1 MTTSRALDQFLSS
14 VEKRA
19 FKIAQ
24 LGLRNDDDALD
35 AVQDAMMK
43 LVQSYASRA
52 DEEWR
57 PLFYRIL
64 ANGIRDMQRRRTVRG
79 RIMAW
84 LPVRDAEDDEEFDP
98 DRRRRRVPMPAPRS
112 VSSSTRRSA
121 CSRQRVAELPPR
133 QQQAFLLRN
142 FEGLDV
148 NETASAMGCS
158 EGSVK
163 THYFRAL
170 ESLRAKLGEVI
181 LKGDAMTD
189 PTNFEKRT
197 QEVLEESTAR
207 LDGRTRSRLTQARH
221 AALGAAR
228 ASGAALVA
236 HVRARR
242 RGRGGCGARG
252 GDLVGAGGRPSRSR
266 GTTRSKTW
274 RLLADADAPDFVG
287 GRRRSR
293 VLRMGRG

>member
-1 MTTSRALDQFLSS
+1 MTAFATLRGVYNTPVLSLDAGGERRRDQELMTSRALEQFLSS

-43 LVQSYASRA
+43 LVQSYASRGE
-52 DEEWR
+52 DEWR

-64 ANGIRDMQRRRTVRG
+64 ANRIHDMQRRRTVRG

-98 DRRRRRVPMPAPRS
+98 IAQAPSPEVTPARRLELDEAIG
-112 VSSSTRRSA
+112 A
-121 CSRQRVAELPPR
+121 LEAAIAALPPR

-148 NETASAMGCS
+148 GETASAMGCS

-170 ESLRAKLGEVI
+170 EALRARLGDV
-181 LKGDAMTD
+181 
-189 PTNFEKRT
+189 
-197 QEVLEESTAR
+197 V
-207 LDGRTRSRLTQARH
+207 
-221 AALGAAR
+221 
-228 ASGAALVA
+228 
-236 HVRARR
+236 
-242 RGRGGCGARG
+242 
-252 GDLVGAGGRPSRSR
+252 
-266 GTTRSKTW
+266 
-274 RLLADADAPDFVG
+274 
-287 GRRRSR
+287 
-293 VLRMGRG
+293 

>member
-1 MTTSRALDQFLSS
+1 MSRDGRQRGELRCVTPLMTAFATLAGVYNTPDHGADFAVERNRDQEWMANRALEQFLSS

-43 LVQSYASRA
+43 LVQAYATRSV
-52 DEEWR
+52 EEWR

-64 ANGIRDMQRRRTVRG
+64 ANRIRDLQRRRTVRG

-84 LPVRDAEDDEEFDP
+84 LPARDAEDDEEYDP
-98 DRRRRRVPMPAPRS
+98 IAQAP
-112 VSSSTRRSA
+112 SA
-121 CSRQRVAELPPR
+121 EPTPVKRLELDEAIAQLETAVRDLPPR

-148 NETASAMGCS
+148 GETASAMGCS

-170 ESLRAKLGEVI
+170 ESLRARLGDV
-181 LKGDAMTD
+181 
-189 PTNFEKRT
+189 F
-197 QEVLEESTAR
+197 
-207 LDGRTRSRLTQARH
+207 
-221 AALGAAR
+221 
-228 ASGAALVA
+228 
-236 HVRARR
+236 
-242 RGRGGCGARG
+242 
-252 GDLVGAGGRPSRSR
+252 
-266 GTTRSKTW
+266 
-274 RLLADADAPDFVG
+274 
-287 GRRRSR
+287 
-293 VLRMGRG
+293 

>member
-1 MTTSRALDQFLSS
+1 MTAFVTLAGVYSTPVLSSVLGSERSRDQGLMTTSRALDQFLSS

-43 LVQSYASRA
+43 LVQSYAARPV
-52 DEEWR
+52 DEWR

-64 ANGIRDMQRRRTVRG
+64 ANRIRDMQRRRTVRG

-84 LPVRDAEDDEEFDP
+84 LPARDSEDDEEFDAIAQAP
-98 DRRRRRVPMPAPRS
+98 SQDAGPAKRIELDEAIG
-112 VSSSTRRSA
+112 VLETA
-121 CSRQRVAELPPR
+121 VAELPPR

-148 NETASAMGCS
+148 SETASAMGCS

-170 ESLRAKLGEVI
+170 ESLRSRLGEV
-181 LKGDAMTD
+181 
-189 PTNFEKRT
+189 F
-197 QEVLEESTAR
+197 
-207 LDGRTRSRLTQARH
+207 
-221 AALGAAR
+221 
-228 ASGAALVA
+228 
-236 HVRARR
+236 
-242 RGRGGCGARG
+242 
-252 GDLVGAGGRPSRSR
+252 
-266 GTTRSKTW
+266 
-274 RLLADADAPDFVG
+274 
-287 GRRRSR
+287 
-293 VLRMGRG
+293 

>member
-1 MTTSRALDQFLSS
+1 MTAFVTLGGVYSTPDNLPRFGGERSRDQDLMTTSRALDQFLSS

-35 AVQDAMMK
+35 AVQDSMMK

-52 DEEWR
+52 VEEWR

-64 ANGIRDMQRRRTVRG
+64 ANRIRDMQRRRTVRG

-84 LPVRDAEDDEEFDP
+84 MPVRDTEDHDEFDP
-98 DRRRRRVPMPAPRS
+98 IAQAPSHDAGPAKRLELDEAIG
-112 VSSSTRRSA
+112 VLETA
-121 CSRQRVAELPPR
+121 VAELPPR

-148 NETASAMGCS
+148 AETASAMGCS

-170 ESLRAKLGEVI
+170 SNLRARLGEV
-181 LKGDAMTD
+181 
-189 PTNFEKRT
+189 F
-197 QEVLEESTAR
+197 
-207 LDGRTRSRLTQARH
+207 
-221 AALGAAR
+221 
-228 ASGAALVA
+228 
-236 HVRARR
+236 
-242 RGRGGCGARG
+242 
-252 GDLVGAGGRPSRSR
+252 
-266 GTTRSKTW
+266 
-274 RLLADADAPDFVG
+274 
-287 GRRRSR
+287 
-293 VLRMGRG
+293 